1 MSRLRGG
8 AGRRNE
14 RRMRSHEK
22 LLLENKAWAEEKKLR
37 EPDYFERLATD
48 QKPEFLWIGCSD
60 SRVPADII
68 VNAAPGA
75 IFAHRNIANQ
85 VIATD
90 FNSLSVIQYAVEVLK
105 VQHIIICG
113 HYNCGG
119 VRAAL
124 ERQRPEL
131 ALLNKWL
138 MHIKDVYRMHR
149 DEIDALNSPV
159 ERANR
164 LVELNVIE
172 QVRRLSHFSI
182 VQSAW
187 KNDQLPILHG
197 WVFALDDGVLQ
208 QLVTLPP
215 GSDIDTIYQQDGA
228 EDR

>member
-1 MSRLRGG
+1 
-8 AGRRNE
+8 
-14 RRMRSHEK
+14 MRSHEK

-37 EPDYFERLATD
+37 EPDYFERLAAD

-90 FNSLSVIQYAVEVLK
+90 FNCLSVIQYAVEVLK

-119 VRAAL
+119 VKAAL

-149 DEIDALNSPV
+149 DEIDALNSPID
-159 ERANR
+159 RANR

-215 GSDIDTIYQQDGA
+215 GSDIDAIYQQDCP

>member
-1 MSRLRGG
+1 MKSF
-8 AGRRNE
+8 
-14 RRMRSHEK
+14 EK
-22 LLLENKAWAEEKKLR
+22 LLLENKAWAEEKKLHD
-37 EPDYFERLATD
+37 PVYFERLAAD

-68 VNAAPGA
+68 VNAEPGA

-90 FNSLSVIQYAVEVLK
+90 FNSLSVIQYAVQVLK
-105 VQHIIICG
+105 VQHIIVCG

-124 ERQRPEL
+124 DRQRPEL
-131 ALLNKWL
+131 TLLNKWL

-149 DEIDALNSPV
+149 DEIDALNSQV

-172 QVRRLSHFSI
+172 QVLRLSQLSI

-187 KNDQLPILHG
+187 KDDHLPMLHG
-197 WVFALDDGVLQ
+197 WVFALDDGVLH
-208 QLVTLPP
+208 QLITLPP
-215 GSDIDTIYQQDGA
+215 GSDVDVIYQQQGG
-228 EDR
+228 EDS